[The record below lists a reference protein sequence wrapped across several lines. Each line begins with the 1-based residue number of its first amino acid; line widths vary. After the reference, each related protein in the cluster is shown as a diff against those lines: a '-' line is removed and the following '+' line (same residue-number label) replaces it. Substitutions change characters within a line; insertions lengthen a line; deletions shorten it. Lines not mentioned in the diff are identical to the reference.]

1 MKKINNSQRVVSL
14 IISILVLLSSI
25 SPCLTVTA
33 YETDNNASGASGIT
47 ANFSANF
54 QSGATYTGGKYV
66 WDADSSAKDHRFI
79 YRLTYS
85 FSGTGYLNPGEV
97 VFTVPKHIL
106 RNRKGV
112 YDDYYDIAAPHK
124 SQVTSDSEFY
134 YEQYGDSV
142 RITSNIRLS
151 AGQSGYI
158 DIGYDMGSD
167 TFQYEDMCGSD
178 TFHAQMSV
186 NGSTRSASAP
196 PCYVNTGAKIKSVQ
210 KYGCIMCRRWDEDW
224 GAKPADADDYYYLV
238 WAVATQFDDVTQ
250 PYTFTLRENFNHKD
264 AEVIGYKFND
274 QEQFTANNFTSLS
287 SKINGQSVW
296 LTQSQIGNIGDATA
310 IAVDLRY
317 SSSGG
322 NFVLEPNK
330 SVTVS
335 VYMKAP
341 GSEPSGSGNSP
352 AKAYNNVYISHN
364 LINYGGTNIHYLIHQ
379 DYTEISLRV
388 MADVKLHKFDTKD
401 PDKPVKGISFCLE
414 GTSDYGTGVYKILTT
429 DRYGNLTFKNVEKG
443 EYTLYEYE
451 GMDDYQLLTDK
462 MHVVVSG
469 SGSVTIDGK
478 SSDSSGYFLVGN
490 KPRIHTDVQFTKKDI
505 VYKDEYI
512 LGATFK
518 LSGTSDYGNKI
529 VMYAKAED
537 YGIVTFKNVELGTY
551 TMVETE
557 TDENHIL
564 SNIKYTVR
572 VDENSNFSISDS
584 ERGLNGALTIYN
596 EPYHHF
602 YIQKVSA
609 TTGYPV
615 RGATFTL
622 KGTSDY
628 GTFVNLEKTS
638 PTDGIIMFDKLEP
651 GNYVLQETAVD
662 GDYVLDDTK
671 RVVTITPDD
680 VVTIDGLSKND
691 MGYFEV
697 ENKLGGDIVITKK
710 WVDNIADSARPTP
723 VIHVSSEIPNRE
735 VYFNGSPS
743 ASYLSNIA
751 NISLIKGFAK
761 WTGDESVALNKIASL
776 DAVKI
781 DDNSTP
787 YSIYAW
793 LSNGTVYWW
802 SDCANVYMTNQAK
815 YLFYNLTA
823 CTSIDLSGI
832 NTSKMTDMSYMF
844 SGDTKLTSITF
855 GSFNTAN
862 VTDMS
867 HMFQDCSS
875 LSSLNVS
882 GFNTANVTNMAY
894 MFYNCKAI
902 QTLAAYNFN
911 TAKVT
916 NMAYM
921 FYNCQ
926 KLGSL
931 PFTTAF
937 NTANV
942 TDMQHMFD
950 YCQAMTS
957 VTVSNFNT
965 AKVTN
970 MAYMFH
976 ECRAL
981 KSLTLTNFNTAN
993 VTDMQYMF
1001 ASCINLSSLDV
1012 SSFNTANVKNMK
1024 CMFGAD
1030 VNNSDF
1036 GTYMNLTSIKWNT
1049 TNFNTSNCTDMAM
1062 MFNRCYKVASLDISK
1077 FNTAKVTDM
1086 QYMFSGCQALKSLT
1100 FNSTFTTANVTNM
1113 QYMFTFCSSLTS
1125 LNLRYFNTAKVT
1137 NMTNMFGLCSSLT
1150 SLTISSFST
1159 RNVTDMSYMFQGC
1172 SKLSGTFNLEKFN
1185 TAKVT
1190 DMSYM
1195 FSGCSRITAL
1205 TINNFNT
1212 SNVMYM
1218 DSMFDGCSA
1227 LVTIYASTLFTVT
1240 QVSSYNSYDMFYGC
1254 TKIKGG
1260 NGTTYSS
1267 SRTDKTYA
1275 KIDKAGQK
1283 GYFTSKAISSTNAT
1297 IYASGAVVNNE
1308 YYDSLT
1314 DEQNDLIDT
1323 PDTPDAPDAEPESE
1337 EEPNEPD
1344 YEQRRKMFEEQ
1355 SAKSMPPAAQD
1366 KPTEEELMADFVPAP
1381 EAEIKLDEISENAI
1395 VLHRGAKKTVLR
1407 ASGDTSTKTV
1417 HYISNDNNIQC
1428 TVTHVDKNTWEFKFE
1443 GLYSKDIDTYYVWE
1457 EYLQGYISSNSID
1470 NPATLVD
1477 GKATITNT
1485 AVGETPDPD
1494 PDPDP
1499 DPEPEKPKTGSI
1511 KVSKKLTG
1519 ENLKEEDKQRS
1530 FLFTVE
1536 LKNADGEALTGNAVY
1551 GDTAFKDGVAVFRLA
1566 DGESVTFSEIPEN
1579 YTYKITEQTE
1589 EGFESTSE
1597 KAEGTI
1603 VKNTTVESK
1612 FTNQKTYTDDDNTSF
1627 RLEKKVSGN
1636 FEINTEEYLFYI
1648 AFDGLRS
1655 RETYTISTV
1664 SKETNGNDKE
1674 TEVFTKKK
1682 TFTANA
1688 YGEAAVSLTL
1698 ANGEMIEVQGIPI
1711 GSHYQVTEQSGKYI
1725 SSYTVTDAE
1734 GIGLIKR
1741 ESDANTAEEK
1751 ALSTETET
1759 ADAEEKITITYFN
1772 RKFKTQDV
1780 VLKKVLAN
1788 SSRSNTEKF
1797 DFKVT
1802 LSNLS
1807 SFETIMTSTLG
1818 KLTADSLGNLTV
1830 KFKLAADD
1838 EISFLKLPIG
1848 TIYQITEAPSDY
1860 KASYEIVDNNTEQ
1873 TLKKEI
1879 KMSTAGNTETNTELT
1894 TAEEVVNEGEEA
1906 VITYTNTKSLR
1917 DVTVAKY
1924 VDISAGDVDE
1934 IDYQHQKFTFNVA
1947 LTGLIENTT
1956 YLIDVYS
1963 AKNTSPTQLTYT
1975 TDGVGT
1981 ANISVDL
1988 CHEQYFKLRN
1998 LPTRAKYRITEQAS
2012 NHYKAAF
2019 TVSGNSGAI
2028 IESTG
2033 AENETYARELS
2044 TLLETVDEKDLDV
2057 QFTFTNTYVESLYV
2071 LPAAGMTNKIPVIYS
2086 LMTVA
2091 SVFGVIYV
2099 TTNIIFI
2106 AKKRRRN
2113 SAV

>member
-54 QSGATYTGGKYV
+54 QSGATYIGGKYV

-186 NGSTRSASAP
+186 NGSTLSASAP

-274 QEQFTANNFTSLS
+274 QEQFTANNFTSSQTLGANTINGQTMETIRYDFVLIRFKRTTYDNLKKYNFTNSITAVVTPEDGLDTPATATSNDSYVYEIAKYKRPTGHFYTLEYGNDDWYDYNGYYWDIADYGLDDLRDGKVDSLAGNIHFESMVYGYPYPWTVADGRSLDDPYAYGEKDVNYILTNDSFYLNENISTNAYGDAIRDPSARKLTSDDFEITDVILNFELSGAEYDDVYKEFNETYVEPTSSDVAFFYGKFGKNDSWVEIGSYNLGTGDVYYDVDYVESLDPSRIVFKSNCVGYKITFSNHYYYTKIDTQPYIKLKRSSYVLGQIGSKKKIRLTNLCTGQVYDYKNKLIFQLEKVARDFIVGVEKVSYIKENFISEIEHPSDKSVSLGWRIDTHESYRTNDGVECTVQDSGTFYVLLPYGCSVNPENLMVSASQTVSPVGRELDESEYDVSTQINYKNSGRTLLTVHIKQSAKNYSLYVVTDYSWADIFDYGYDIRCSVAYKTGNSTLADAYPDNGGKITDRSILANLDPNSDARLFLYDEQTHFLNAVTASLSGLTKTVKAEEDSAFSTSTVTHQNGNYMYKLRYATSDSSRSNNMIMFDSLENFVTSDGSKSAWHGTLQYVDVSHPKSMGIKPTVYYSKIKNLDIEANSSLS

-802 SDCANVYMTNQAK
+802 SDCANV
-815 YLFYNLTA
+815 
-823 CTSIDLSGI
+823 
-832 NTSKMTDMSYMF
+832 
-844 SGDTKLTSITF
+844 
-855 GSFNTAN
+855 
-862 VTDMS
+862 
-867 HMFQDCSS
+867 
-875 LSSLNVS
+875 
-882 GFNTANVTNMAY
+882 
-894 MFYNCKAI
+894 
-902 QTLAAYNFN
+902 
-911 TAKVT
+911 
-916 NMAYM
+916 
-921 FYNCQ
+921 
-926 KLGSL
+926 
-931 PFTTAF
+931 
-937 NTANV
+937 
-942 TDMQHMFD
+942 
-950 YCQAMTS
+950 
-957 VTVSNFNT
+957 
-965 AKVTN
+965 
-970 MAYMFH
+970 
-976 ECRAL
+976 
-981 KSLTLTNFNTAN
+981 
-993 VTDMQYMF
+993 
-1001 ASCINLSSLDV
+1001 
-1012 SSFNTANVKNMK
+1012 
-1024 CMFGAD
+1024 
-1030 VNNSDF
+1030 
-1036 GTYMNLTSIKWNT
+1036 
-1049 TNFNTSNCTDMAM
+1049 
-1062 MFNRCYKVASLDISK
+1062 
-1077 FNTAKVTDM
+1077 
-1086 QYMFSGCQALKSLT
+1086 
-1100 FNSTFTTANVTNM
+1100 
-1113 QYMFTFCSSLTS
+1113 
-1125 LNLRYFNTAKVT
+1125 
-1137 NMTNMFGLCSSLT
+1137 
-1150 SLTISSFST
+1150 
-1159 RNVTDMSYMFQGC
+1159 
-1172 SKLSGTFNLEKFN
+1172 
-1185 TAKVT
+1185 
-1190 DMSYM
+1190 
-1195 FSGCSRITAL
+1195 
-1205 TINNFNT
+1205 
-1212 SNVMYM
+1212 
-1218 DSMFDGCSA
+1218 
-1227 LVTIYASTLFTVT
+1227 
-1240 QVSSYNSYDMFYGC
+1240 
-1254 TKIKGG
+1254 
-1260 NGTTYSS
+1260 
-1267 SRTDKTYA
+1267 
-1275 KIDKAGQK
+1275 
-1283 GYFTSKAISSTNAT
+1283 
-1297 IYASGAVVNNE
+1297 
-1308 YYDSLT
+1308 
-1314 DEQNDLIDT
+1314 
-1323 PDTPDAPDAEPESE
+1323 
-1337 EEPNEPD
+1337 
-1344 YEQRRKMFEEQ
+1344 
-1355 SAKSMPPAAQD
+1355 
-1366 KPTEEELMADFVPAP
+1366 
-1381 EAEIKLDEISENAI
+1381 
-1395 VLHRGAKKTVLR
+1395 
-1407 ASGDTSTKTV
+1407 
-1417 HYISNDNNIQC
+1417 
-1428 TVTHVDKNTWEFKFE
+1428 
-1443 GLYSKDIDTYYVWE
+1443 
-1457 EYLQGYISSNSID
+1457 
-1470 NPATLVD
+1470 
-1477 GKATITNT
+1477 
-1485 AVGETPDPD
+1485 
-1494 PDPDP
+1494 
-1499 DPEPEKPKTGSI
+1499 
-1511 KVSKKLTG
+1511 
-1519 ENLKEEDKQRS
+1519 
-1530 FLFTVE
+1530 
-1536 LKNADGEALTGNAVY
+1536 
-1551 GDTAFKDGVAVFRLA
+1551 
-1566 DGESVTFSEIPEN
+1566 
-1579 YTYKITEQTE
+1579 
-1589 EGFESTSE
+1589 
-1597 KAEGTI
+1597 
-1603 VKNTTVESK
+1603 
-1612 FTNQKTYTDDDNTSF
+1612 
-1627 RLEKKVSGN
+1627 
-1636 FEINTEEYLFYI
+1636 
-1648 AFDGLRS
+1648 
-1655 RETYTISTV
+1655 
-1664 SKETNGNDKE
+1664 
-1674 TEVFTKKK
+1674 
-1682 TFTANA
+1682 
-1688 YGEAAVSLTL
+1688 
-1698 ANGEMIEVQGIPI
+1698 
-1711 GSHYQVTEQSGKYI
+1711 
-1725 SSYTVTDAE
+1725 
-1734 GIGLIKR
+1734 
-1741 ESDANTAEEK
+1741 
-1751 ALSTETET
+1751 
-1759 ADAEEKITITYFN
+1759 
-1772 RKFKTQDV
+1772 
-1780 VLKKVLAN
+1780 
-1788 SSRSNTEKF
+1788 
-1797 DFKVT
+1797 
-1802 LSNLS
+1802 
-1807 SFETIMTSTLG
+1807 
-1818 KLTADSLGNLTV
+1818 
-1830 KFKLAADD
+1830 
-1838 EISFLKLPIG
+1838 
-1848 TIYQITEAPSDY
+1848 
-1860 KASYEIVDNNTEQ
+1860 
-1873 TLKKEI
+1873 
-1879 KMSTAGNTETNTELT
+1879 
-1894 TAEEVVNEGEEA
+1894 
-1906 VITYTNTKSLR
+1906 
-1917 DVTVAKY
+1917 
-1924 VDISAGDVDE
+1924 
-1934 IDYQHQKFTFNVA
+1934 
-1947 LTGLIENTT
+1947 
-1956 YLIDVYS
+1956 
-1963 AKNTSPTQLTYT
+1963 
-1975 TDGVGT
+1975 
-1981 ANISVDL
+1981 
-1988 CHEQYFKLRN
+1988 
-1998 LPTRAKYRITEQAS
+1998 
-2012 NHYKAAF
+2012 
-2019 TVSGNSGAI
+2019 
-2028 IESTG
+2028 
-2033 AENETYARELS
+2033 
-2044 TLLETVDEKDLDV
+2044 
-2057 QFTFTNTYVESLYV
+2057 
-2071 LPAAGMTNKIPVIYS
+2071 
-2086 LMTVA
+2086 
-2091 SVFGVIYV
+2091 
-2099 TTNIIFI
+2099 
-2106 AKKRRRN
+2106 
-2113 SAV
+2113 